1 MANDNGGGAGTTM
14 LAVIVGGIL
23 VVLVMVFAFGGFPG
37 MHGGAKGPS
46 VTINA
51 PSVPSPTATR

>member
-1 MANDNGGGAGTTM
+1 MADNNGGGAGTTL

-23 VVLVMVFAFGGFPG
+23 VVLVAVFAFGGFPG

-46 VTINA
+46 LTINA
-51 PSVPSPTATR
+51 PAPTTTR

>member
-51 PSVPSPTATR
+51 PAVPTTR

>member
-1 MANDNGGGAGTTM
+1 MANDNGGGAGTTL

-23 VVLVMVFAFGGFPG
+23 VVLVAVFAFGGFPG

-51 PSVPSPTATR
+51 PNPTR

>member
-1 MANDNGGGAGTTM
+1 MANDNGGGAGTTL

-23 VVLVMVFAFGGFPG
+23 VVLVAFFAFGGFPG

-51 PSVPSPTATR
+51 PNPTR

>member
-1 MANDNGGGAGTTM
+1 MADDSGGGSGNTL

-23 VVLVMVFAFGGFPG
+23 VVLVAFFAFGGFPG

-51 PSVPSPTATR
+51 PAPTTTR

>member
-1 MANDNGGGAGTTM
+1 MANDNGGGAGTTL

-23 VVLVMVFAFGGFPG
+23 VVMVAVFAFGGFPG
-37 MHGGAKGPS
+37 MHGGAVKGPS

-51 PSVPSPTATR
+51 PSPTR

>member
-1 MANDNGGGAGTTM
+1 MANDHGGGAGTTL

-23 VVLVMVFAFGGFPG
+23 VVMVAVFAFGGFPG
-37 MHGGAKGPS
+37 MHAAKGPS

-51 PSVPSPTATR
+51 PSIPSTTR

>member
-23 VVLVMVFAFGGFPG
+23 VVLVAVFAFGGFPG
-37 MHGGAKGPS
+37 MHAAKGPS

-51 PSVPSPTATR
+51 PSIPSTTR